1 MLKHYPIQFKKAAVV
16 VLRKSGKTLL
26 QQQTAGAYRPIS
38 LLSTIGKVIEAI
50 IGRRIASAAEAHK
63 LLPTLQMGNR
73 PKRSTEL
80 AIKMVV
86 DAAHT
91 AWKRGA
97 VSSLLQLDIKGAF
110 DSVDYIRLL
119 DTLRGMGFPMWV
131 IRWVRSFVTDRQ
143 ATLRF
148 DGTTAAPIQI
158 TAGVPQGSPLSP
170 ILFLLYIASLYSRLG
185 EQAGLLVVGF
195 ADDTN
200 LMTFGKTTESTC
212 QQLETA
218 WRICQEWA
226 KTRGMQFAP
235 EKSELMHLTRAH
247 VAPAM
252 SLRLD
257 DALIRPVTEARFLG
271 VWLDRKLRWK
281 AHLKAIRRK
290 FSTQKYALTKLTAS
304 AWGCSLRRA
313 REIYTSVIHSA
324 LAYRAGVWH

>member
-1 MLKHYPIQFKKAAVV
+1 
-16 VLRKSGKTLL
+16 
-26 QQQTAGAYRPIS
+26 
-38 LLSTIGKVIEAI
+38 
-50 IGRRIASAAEAHK
+50 
-63 LLPTLQMGNR
+63 
-73 PKRSTEL
+73 
-80 AIKMVV
+80 
-86 DAAHT
+86 
-91 AWKRGA
+91 
-97 VSSLLQLDIKGAF
+97 
-110 DSVDYIRLL
+110 
-119 DTLRGMGFPMWV
+119 
-131 IRWVRSFVTDRQ
+131 
-143 ATLRF
+143 
-148 DGTTAAPIQI
+148 
-158 TAGVPQGSPLSP
+158 
-170 ILFLLYIASLYSRLG
+170 
-185 EQAGLLVVGF
+185 
-195 ADDTN
+195 

-313 REIYTSVIHSA
+313 REIYTSVIRSA
-324 LAYRAGVWH
+324 LAYGAGVWHQPSDQKPKGISAQISILQSECLRTVCGAYRATPIRSLETEAAVPPIDLYLNLRVAEFEQRIRRTGKDVLIKQACAAVANRLRRRRRRRTRGQANTTSTPEGTEYSQDRTRWADSWVGQGTTEDALLKD